1 MTKQRKT
8 CMVWMMITLGLLLSA
23 GAGFGEQ
30 LAEGS
35 AEILVRGSDDF
46 VVLREEMDSLQEL
59 LSQVFRTTESEY
71 CRAVMRMKLFTREA
85 RAQGLDQIPE
95 QAAEQK
101 SEMQVIHELSNLY
114 VKQLLDAYKL
124 HPHAVESY
132 YLSHTQEFLDQAGE
146 LMLLD
151 DNLRTVIRDRLMKL
165 KRAEVVNQELERLMQ
180 KYDVEIINPVC
191 HKKEE

>member
-23 GAGFGEQ
+23 GTGFCEQ
-30 LAEGS
+30 PAKGS
-35 AEILVRGSDDF
+35 AEIMVRGSDGF

-85 RAQGLDQIPE
+85 RAQGLEQKPE
-95 QAAEQK
+95 QAAEPK
-101 SEMQVIHELSNLY
+101 SEMQVLHELSNIY

-124 HPHAVESY
+124 RPHAVESY

-165 KRAEVVNQELERLMQ
+165 KRAELVNQELERLMQ